1 MKVLPDFPDR
11 VFSTSR
17 PWDAA
22 EYIRVDNLP
31 LVYTETVRE
40 GFRVRIPGGTWATV
54 EQLKAAGYAVTM
66 PRARRID

>member
-1 MKVLPDFPDR
+1 M
-11 VFSTSR
+11 VFSTTR

-22 EYIRVDNLP
+22 EFIHVDNFKC
-31 LVYTETVRE
+31 VYTETVRE
-40 GFRVRIPGGTWATV
+40 GFRVRLPGSKWATV